1 MLSYFIHVQYCYEY
15 LVNQIPMGLLLYSH
29 LPTSLL
35 ALAFGCYVLWKARNL
50 PAFLFFNICLI
61 FTVWAGFD
69 LSAWFSFQGSANTM
83 FVWSLLDFLA
93 VLMFFFTYY
102 FLYTFVTGKDLPL
115 WQKVA
120 GIVILLPTTVIAVLG
135 INIPAYDLNSCIALE
150 DSKYTIYTYISEA
163 IYIFG
168 TVIFLVT
175 QYVKNRKDRTQ
186 RNRVVL
192 ASTGVLVFFG
202 FFFSATFL
210 VSLFAS
216 SDASSYV
223 YNYLI
228 YGLFGMP
235 VFLIYLG
242 YLIVRY
248 HAFNLKMFG
257 AQALIVA
264 LIAVLASEFAF
275 VPTLTSRILVGVTL
289 ILTAVV
295 GIQLIRSVK
304 REIEQREEIE
314 KLAQNLEVA
323 NGQLSEFMSLATHE
337 IRNPA
342 TVIKGVSAN
351 ALEGDLGEL
360 PTIVKD
366 AFQKI
371 FIRANDVISLGNQY
385 MDKSKLE
392 LNQLSY
398 TFTPFDMGS
407 LAKDIV
413 SGFQAAAEQH
423 DLTVVADVPA
433 GQDFNLE
440 ADQGKLKEVIG
451 NLIDN
456 SIKYNVPKG
465 SVTVSV
471 LKNGDDKIT
480 VKIADTG
487 QGIPADVIPKLF
499 KKFSRADA
507 AQANLLGTG
516 LGLYLAKIFI
526 DAHHGRIWV
535 ESEGKG
541 KGSQFYVE
549 LPIKQAQAPK
559 APASDFPVVTG
570 AA

>member
-1 MLSYFIHVQYCYEY
+1 
-15 LVNQIPMGLLLYSH
+15 MGLLLYSH
-29 LPTSLL
+29 VPTSLI
-35 ALAFGCYVLWKARNL
+35 ALVFGCYVLWKARNL
-50 PAFLFFNICLI
+50 PAFLFFTICLT
-61 FTVWAGFD
+61 FTLWAAFD
-69 LSAWFSFQGSANTM
+69 LSAWFSFLGSTNTM

-120 GIVILLPTTVIAVLG
+120 GIVVLLPTTIVAVLG
-135 INIPAYDLNSCIALE
+135 INIPTYDLNSCTALE
-150 DSKYTIYTYISEA
+150 NNAYTIYTYISEA
-163 IYIFG
+163 LYLLG
-168 TVIFLVT
+168 TIVFLVG
-175 QYVKNRKDRTQ
+175 QYWKNDDPTR
-186 RNRVVL
+186 RNRTVL
-192 ASTGVLVFFG
+192 AGTGVLIFLG
-202 FFFSATFL
+202 FFFSATLL

-235 VFLIYLG
+235 VFLIYFG

-248 HAFNLKMFG
+248 HAFRLKMFG

-264 LIAVLASEFAF
+264 LIAVLASQFAF
-275 VPTLTSRILVGVTL
+275 VITLTSRILVAVTV
-289 ILTAVV
+289 ILTSIV
-295 GIQLIRSVK
+295 GAQLIRSVK
-304 REIEQREEIE
+304 LEIEQRKEIE
-314 KLAQNLEVA
+314 KLAQNLEAA

-351 ALEGDLGEL
+351 ALEGDLGVLL
-360 PTIVKD
+360 PIVKD

-392 LNQLSY
+392 LHQLAY
-398 TFTPFDMGS
+398 TFTPFDLGNLM
-407 LAKDIV
+407 KDIV
-413 SGFQAAAEQH
+413 SGFQPSAEQH
-423 DLTVVADVPA
+423 NVTVVTDMPA
-433 GQDFNLE
+433 GQDFTVE

-465 SVTVSV
+465 SVTVSI
-471 LKNGDDKIT
+471 LKVGETIT

-487 QGIPADVIPKLF
+487 AGIAANVIPKLF

-507 AQANLLGTG
+507 EQANLLGTG

-541 KGSQFYVE
+541 RGSTFFVE
-549 LPIKQAQAPK
+549 LPVKQAQA
-559 APASDFPVVTG
+559 
-570 AA
+570 